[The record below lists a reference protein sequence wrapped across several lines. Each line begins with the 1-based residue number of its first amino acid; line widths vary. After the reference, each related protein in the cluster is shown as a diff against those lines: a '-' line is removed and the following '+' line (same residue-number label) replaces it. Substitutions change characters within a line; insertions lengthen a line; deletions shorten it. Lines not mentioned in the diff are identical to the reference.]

1 MSAASEVFEA
11 ATRGGYHITPQAIA
25 EAIRAAAM
33 KARDENGQINISKL
47 YELTCEIE
55 SLKP

>member
-11 ATRGGYHITPQAIA
+11 ATRGGNYITPQAIS
-25 EAIRAAAM
+25 EAIRVAIINS
-33 KARDENGQINISKL
+33 KDDSGQISILKL

-55 SLKP
+55 SLK

>member
-1 MSAASEVFEA
+1 MSAASELFEA
-11 ATRGGYHITPQAIA
+11 ATRGGYQITPQAIA

-33 KARDENGQINISKL
+33 KSRDENGQINISKL

-55 SLKP
+55 SLKS